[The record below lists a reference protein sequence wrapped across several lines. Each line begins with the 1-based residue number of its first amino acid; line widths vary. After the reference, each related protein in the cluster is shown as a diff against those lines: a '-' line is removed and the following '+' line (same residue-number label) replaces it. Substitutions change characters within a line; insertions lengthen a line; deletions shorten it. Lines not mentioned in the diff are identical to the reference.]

1 MSKLKLQVNVRLSEE
16 EFKKLNYIR
25 FHLNYT
31 TISKIVRDLIL
42 EKHDE
47 IKLKNE
53 HNYIDLEE

>member
-1 MSKLKLQVNVRLSEE
+1 MSKLKLQVNVRLTQE

-31 TISKIVRDLIL
+31 TMSEIVRDLIL

-47 IKLKNE
+47 IKTKIELSRK
-53 HNYIDLEE
+53 YLEK